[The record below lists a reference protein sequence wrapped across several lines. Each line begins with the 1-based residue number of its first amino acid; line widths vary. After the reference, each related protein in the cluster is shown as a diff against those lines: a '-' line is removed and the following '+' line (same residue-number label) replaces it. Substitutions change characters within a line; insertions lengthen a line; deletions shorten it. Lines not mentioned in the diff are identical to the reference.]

1 MGGQAMK
8 FYLSSF
14 KVGNEA
20 QKLLKLTQNG
30 NRRVVYISNAMDYI
44 SDLEARNRYNAD
56 DISELE
62 MLGFKVQT
70 LDLRHYF
77 GKTKELE
84 KAIKEYDVIWVSGG
98 NAFVLA
104 QAMRLSGLDVIIRK
118 LYEEKDDVVYGGYS
132 AATYILGPSLKGF
145 HIVDDPNEKPY
156 GEQYDTIWEGL
167 GIINYTI
174 APHYCSEHFES
185 DAVGRS
191 VMYLID
197 NKILFIALR
206 DGEAIVIE

>member
-1 MGGQAMK
+1 MK

-20 QKLLKLTQNG
+20 DKLLKLTQNG
-30 NRRVVYISNAMDYI
+30 NRRVVYISNAMDYM

-70 LDLRHYF
+70 LDLRDYF
-77 GKTKELE
+77 GKTIELE
-84 KAIKEYDVIWVSGG
+84 KTIKEYDVICVSGG

-104 QAMRLSGLDVIIRK
+104 QAMKLSGLDVIIRK
-118 LYEEKDDVVYGGYS
+118 LYEEKADVVYGGYS

-145 HIVDDPNEKPY
+145 HIVDNPNEKPY
-156 GEQYDTIWEGL
+156 GQQYETIWEGL

>member
-1 MGGQAMK
+1 MK

-20 QKLLKLTQNG
+20 HKLQELTQNG

-44 SDLEARNRYNAD
+44 SELEARNRYNTD

-70 LDLRHYF
+70 LDLRDYF
-77 GKTKELE
+77 GKTNELE

-98 NAFVLA
+98 NAFVLV
-104 QAMRLSGLDVIIRK
+104 QAMKLSGLDVIIRK
-118 LYEEKDDVVYGGYS
+118 LYEEKADVVYGGYS

-145 HIVDDPNEKPY
+145 HIVDNPDEKPY
-156 GEQYDTIWEGL
+156 GEQYETIWEGL

-191 VMYLID
+191 VKYLID
-197 NKILFIALR
+197 NKMLFIALR

>member
-1 MGGQAMK
+1 MK

-14 KVGNEA
+14 KVGDEA
-20 QKLLKLTQNG
+20 NKLLKLTQNG
-30 NRRVVYISNAMDYI
+30 NRRAVYISNAMDYI

-70 LDLRHYF
+70 LDLRQYF

-104 QAMRLSGLDVIIRK
+104 QAMKLSGLDVIIRR
-118 LYEEKDDVVYGGYS
+118 LYEEKADVVYGGYS

-145 HIVDDPNEKPY
+145 HIVDNPNEKPY
-156 GEQYDTIWEGL
+156 GEQYETIWEGL

>member
-1 MGGQAMK
+1 MK

-20 QKLLKLTQNG
+20 DKLLKLTQNG

-70 LDLRHYF
+70 LDLRDYF
-77 GKTKELE
+77 RKANELE
-84 KAIKEYDVIWVSGG
+84 KEIKEYDVIWVSGG

-104 QAMRLSGLDVIIRK
+104 QAMKLSGLDIIIRK
-118 LYEEKDDVVYGGYS
+118 LYEEKADVVYGGYS

-145 HIVDDPNEKPY
+145 HIVDNPNEKPY

-197 NKILFIALR
+197 NKILFIAIR